1 MITQHSVFFS
11 TVYVQSQ
18 NKKYIK
24 AFNNSML
31 SLYIYIYIHIYICKE
46 NIGSF
51 FTVCVQRF
59 MYVLENTSAIFLENK
74 TYYFAIKNEK

>member
-1 MITQHSVFFS
+1 MITSHSVFS
-11 TVYVQSQ
+11 SAVYVQSQ

-24 AFNNSML
+24 AFDNSML
-31 SLYIYIYIHIYICKE
+31 SLYIYIYICKE

-51 FTVCVQRF
+51 FTVCIQRF
-59 MYVLENTSAIFLENK
+59 MYLSENISAIFLENK

>member
-1 MITQHSVFFS
+1 MITPHSVFS
-11 TVYVQSQ
+11 SAVYIQSQ

-31 SLYIYIYIHIYICKE
+31 SLYIYICKE

-51 FTVCVQRF
+51 FTVCIQRF
-59 MYVLENTSAIFLENK
+59 MYLSENISAIFLENK

>member
-1 MITQHSVFFS
+1 MQ
-11 TVYVQSQ
+11 
-18 NKKYIK
+18 K
-24 AFNNSML
+24 
-31 SLYIYIYIHIYICKE
+31 

-59 MYVLENTSAIFLENK
+59 MYLSENTSAIFLENK